1 MPWQHCLLENVIL
14 DEKIFFFILVAWVPL
29 ALNCSQIFY
38 FQRQL
43 HPLSI
48 CSSAGTTQLL
58 RLPRHPLV
66 GPSATGAFFSSPP
79 LLPSVVLFIAS
90 IQSWSDSCFCF
101 SGAGK
106 HSVFCTSVLSWFR
119 FPTVAT
125 KEGSNLNKERR
136 VACLPGLWHAFHY
149 SEEGMG
155 ARG

>member
-1 MPWQHCLLENVIL
+1 MATLPAGECYPWW
-14 DEKIFFFILVAWVPL
+14 KKKFFFILVAWVPL

-66 GPSATGAFFSSPP
+66 GPSAMGLSSPVLPYFLLLFFS
-79 LLPSVVLFIAS
+79 LQVLNLDQIPAFVS
-90 IQSWSDSCFCF
+90 RVQVN
-101 SGAGK
+101 K

-136 VACLPGLWHAFHY
+136 VDCLPGLWYAFHY
-149 SEEGMG
+149 GEEGMG
-155 ARG
+155 SGG